1 MFYQQVNLQ
10 VDHFQKLEEVIGSYL
25 NKKFVIA
32 TSSGTDALM
41 VSLLS
46 IGIQPGDEV
55 IMPANSFA
63 ATENAVLA
71 VGAKPIFVDIDQKS
85 FCIDPFKIEEAIT
98 QKLNVFYLYICMVSS
113 VK

>member
-1 MFYQQVNLQ
+1 MPLWCHY
-10 VDHFQKLEEVIGSYL
+10 YL
-25 NKKFVIA
+25 LVF
-32 TSSGTDALM
+32 S
-41 VSLLS
+41 
-46 IGIQPGDEV
+46 GDEV

>member
-1 MFYQQVNLQ
+1 MPVNRLISQ
-10 VDHFQKLEEVIGSYL
+10 SEIDGIIGTLKEVLPTGQFTSGSFSKKLEEVIGDYL

-71 VGAKPIFVDIDQKS
+71 IGAKPVFVDIDHKS
-85 FCIDPFKIEEAIT
+85 
-98 QKLNVFYLYICMVSS
+98 Y
-113 VK
+113 

>member
-1 MFYQQVNLQ
+1 MFYRQVNLQ
-10 VDHFQKLEEVIGSYL
+10 VDHFQKKLEEVIGSYL
-25 NKKFVIA
+25 NKNFVIA

-85 FCIDPFKIEEAIT
+85 YCIDPSKIEEAIT
-98 QKLNVFYLYICMVSS
+98 PKNEMHFTCTFVW
-113 VK
+113 